1 MDPAFLRSPKTIIA
15 NWKMYGDPEAVEH
28 WMRGLAPTSYRVGL
42 CLEAPL
48 LPFAIQQKHPFVKVG
63 AQDCHALDEGPFTG
77 WVSPKLLAHLGVQ
90 YVLIGHSERRFF
102 ETDDVIHAKAKAALK
117 HMLTPV
123 ICVGE
128 SLEIRESKKHLS
140 FVSSQIRTICRGL
153 EGPYMIAYE
162 PRFAIGTGRIPSL
175 CDIEDMHAHIYE
187 TLHNMSPHNPPLL
200 YGGSVKPENASLLLN
215 AKNVDG
221 LLVGGA
227 SLKVDEFNGILAA

>member
-102 ETDDVIHAKAKAALK
+102 ETWLPAQPPIATGSNAPAYNVPPPRGPWKALGSSFGHKA
-117 HMLTPV
+117 
-123 ICVGE
+123 
-128 SLEIRESKKHLS
+128 
-140 FVSSQIRTICRGL
+140 
-153 EGPYMIAYE
+153 
-162 PRFAIGTGRIPSL
+162 
-175 CDIEDMHAHIYE
+175 
-187 TLHNMSPHNPPLL
+187 
-200 YGGSVKPENASLLLN
+200 
-215 AKNVDG
+215 
-221 LLVGGA
+221 
-227 SLKVDEFNGILAA
+227 